1 MLASSGTPTSGIP
14 IARLARL
21 AAGIARLAGSKARR
35 CTASQKAGARCGTR
49 ATLSRA
55 DPGARPPVRRAKP
68 TDDGERVPARFHTI
82 LVWVWVALLLIV
94 VGYATVE
101 GEHVLAE
108 LDALKVLAA
117 YSTGVRRL
125 VRPDPVV
132 PAAAAQQRQSPSAT
146 RVP

>member
-21 AAGIARLAGSKARR
+21 AAGIARLAASKARR
-35 CTASQKAGARCGTR
+35 WTASQKAGAHCGTCE
-49 ATLSRA
+49 ALPPA
-55 DPGARPPVRRAKP
+55 DSVTQSPVGRTMP
-68 TDDGERVPARFHTI
+68 MDEGERIPARFHTV
-82 LVWVWVALLLIV
+82 LVWIWVALLLIV
-94 VGYATVE
+94 VGYAAVE

-108 LDALKVLAA
+108 LDTLKVLAA

-132 PAAAAQQRQSPSAT
+132 PAAAAQRRQSPSAT

>member
-1 MLASSGTPTSGIP
+1 MFASGGTSTSGIP
-14 IARLARL
+14 IARFARI
-21 AAGIARLAGSKARR
+21 AVGIARLAASKARR
-35 CTASQKAGARCGTR
+35 WIASPKAGAYCGTCE
-49 ATLSRA
+49 AVPPA
-55 DPGARPPVRRAKP
+55 DSAPRLHTGRTKP
-68 TDDGERVPARFHTI
+68 LDDGERVPARFHTI
-82 LVWVWVALLLIV
+82 LVWVWVGLLLLV

-108 LDALKVLAA
+108 LDTLKVLAA

-132 PAAAAQQRQSPSAT
+132 PAAAAQRRQSPSAT

>member
-1 MLASSGTPTSGIP
+1 SGMLASSGTPTSGIP

-21 AAGIARLAGSKARR
+21 GAGIARLAASKARR
-35 CTASQKAGARCGTR
+35 WTAAQKAGAHCGTR
-49 ATLSRA
+49 ATPSPA
-55 DPGARPPVRRAKP
+55 DSGARPPVRRTRPA
-68 TDDGERVPARFHTI
+68 DDGERVPARFHTI
-82 LVWVWVALLLIV
+82 LVSVWVASLLIV

-108 LDALKVLAA
+108 LDTLKVLAA

-132 PAAAAQQRQSPSAT
+132 P
-146 RVP
+146 

>member
-1 MLASSGTPTSGIP
+1 MLASSGTPTGGIT
-14 IARLARL
+14 IARLSRL
-21 AAGIARLAGSKARR
+21 AAGIARLAASKARR
-35 CTASQKAGARCGTR
+35 WTASQKAGAHCGTC
-49 ATLSRA
+49 ATLFPTDS
-55 DPGARPPVRRAKP
+55 GARPPIRHTKP
-68 TDDGERVPARFHTI
+68 ADDGERVSARFHTI

-108 LDALKVLAA
+108 LDTLKVLAA

-125 VRPDPVV
+125 VRPDAVV
-132 PAAAAQQRQSPSAT
+132 PAAAAQRRQSPSAT